1 MGGIVMMVFLC
12 LLAIGLLIFAHT
24 AKGKRFFAD

>member
-1 MGGIVMMVFLC
+1 MGAIVMMVFLC

-24 AKGKRFFAD
+24 SKGKRFFAD